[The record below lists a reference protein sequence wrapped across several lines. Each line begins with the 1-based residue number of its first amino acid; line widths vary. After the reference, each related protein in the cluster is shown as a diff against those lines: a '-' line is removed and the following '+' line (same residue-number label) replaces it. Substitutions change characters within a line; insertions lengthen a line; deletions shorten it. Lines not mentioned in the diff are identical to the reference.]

1 MADHLGHSATSAVG
15 EYQYRLRADGP
26 MPEDWEYAWEDDR
39 SLVEEEVEVALAIGI
54 PGARIETR
62 LRPAGTAGEWLVT
75 W

>member
-1 MADHLGHSATSAVG
+1 MNRTTESVC

-26 MPEDWEYAWEDDR
+26 IPEDWEFAWEDDR

-54 PGARIETR
+54 SGARIETR
-62 LRPAGTAGEWLVT
+62 LRPAGTTEEWLVT